1 MKLLTVIV
9 ALTAPALLVGGGV
22 NDATPAAS
30 PISVQQATTKLDPAN
45 SKETILLV
53 SLDDGS
59 VIMQT
64 ISTSADIC
72 FKQSTTSSTTCL
84 TRGEPVVDP
93 STNAIIGF
101 EMIEDQID
109 LVAK

>member
-1 MKLLTVIV
+1 MIV
-9 ALTAPALLVGGGV
+9 SMTAPALLLGGGV
-22 NDATPAAS
+22 DDAAQTDS
-30 PISVQQATTKLDPAN
+30 PELIQKAATTLDPN
-45 SKETILLV
+45 IPKETILLV

-64 ISTSADIC
+64 ISSSADIC

-93 STNAIIGF
+93 STDAIIGF

-109 LVAK
+109 LVARQD